1 MSRATQPMTPRRSR
15 RGQPIVMSPS
25 KSTRG
30 KQATWVSEPAYKRT
44 LEPELDLFPAEL
56 EKWREERQ
64 EDEDEDEDMDNGS
77 QTRFYN
83 ELQVTQPSFT
93 SNRKGKGKA
102 LAEEVTYRIGDTV
115 LVETFNYMRM
125 ARKVPNVA
133 IIVDMWETDYEGP
146 EETGKMKV
154 LVHWFV
160 RPSELPTIRAKREHH
175 EDEIYYSL
183 SSADILDPLLIIAKC
198 DVRQGKKNDIPKSPK
213 KGRGWTMASIPE
225 ESDSERLQCRFAID
239 SRRGIYY
246 TFEWDK
252 HYKAALE
259 SCKARSDGEWNRNT
273 MCAIWDV
280 QPDTKESK
288 KKGTARRGP
297 PRKKVKKDKDEP
309 EEDASEDQSSEEEYD
324 ATAHDDESEDD
335 AQSDGVA
342 SSQSEGEE
350 AADDVDDDDDA
361 VPRTPSKRKRSAGS
375 AFTTP
380 KKPRGR
386 QLKVHP
392 TPHSKAALSRR
403 RQSSSPNKSK
413 RAPVPKK
420 GDLDGPDDTL
430 LGLPADPWL
439 RAMHCLHLG
448 NRPKRLPCRDQE
460 YEDVKRNVQD
470 LVEEGSGGC
479 IFISGVPG
487 TGKTATVH
495 AVIRELKEMA
505 ENNETNPF
513 TYCEINGLK
522 IPEPTAAYNLLWE
535 TVSGHDVQKE
545 GHLKITA
552 KESLKELTKY
562 FSGGGR
568 RPGNHTCVVLMD
580 ELDQVVTAK
589 QDVIYNFFNWPTIS
603 NSQLIVLAVANTF
616 DLPQRVMTGRVR
628 SRLGMTRINFSPY
641 DREQLKEI
649 VKSRLK
655 AATDSLP
662 PEKRKDVIAEDGITF
677 AAMSV
682 SGITGD
688 ARRALDICRR
698 AVELVRP
705 TSKTAKINDVRE
717 VIKMMRASPTAAY
730 LRECSLHERIMLAS
744 LVKCIKREGVEDIKL
759 GEVKHQHHNYVDTLT
774 SDTDPRRKPTYTEL
788 DMVLESLV
796 ASRAIL
802 LEDGVAAM
810 RKAPSER
817 RVVLNLEQSEV
828 ERVLSDVGGDHWKR
842 VLSG

>member
-225 ESDSERLQCRFAID
+225 ESDSGDDEEGP
-239 SRRGIYY
+239 S
-246 TFEWDK
+246 T
-252 HYKAALE
+252 
-259 SCKARSDGEWNRNT
+259 S
-273 MCAIWDV
+273 
-280 QPDTKESK
+280 ESK